1 MKRILIFSDTHGYI
15 DPCVRLMSAGDR
27 ADAVIHAGD
36 SARDAQDLKYAFPE
50 IPVYYVR
57 GNNDFLSGAP
67 DKLAVTIGGKKIL
80 IVHGHIERVKYDL
93 TLSELTAK
101 GEKTNA
107 DLVVFGHTHIPRTEY
122 RGKMII
128 INPGSVRFSRTYAVA
143 EIDDDGV
150 LNTSIVQF

>member
-1 MKRILIFSDTHGYI
+1 
-15 DPCVRLMSAGDR
+15 MSTIPDIT
-27 ADAVIHAGD
+27 AVIHAGD
-36 SARDAQDLKYAFPE
+36 SARDAEDLKYAFPE

-67 DKLAVTIGGKKIL
+67 DKLTVTVGGVKIL

-93 TLSELTAK
+93 SLSALAEK

-107 DLVVFGHTHIPRTEY
+107 GLVVFGHTHTPRTEY

-128 INPGSVRFSRTYAVA
+128 LNPGSVRFSRTYAEA
-143 EIDDDGV
+143 EIENGV
-150 LNTSIVQF
+150 LKTKIVDL